1 MMDSNLNNSNNAPA
15 QSTDWAAVREYYRS
29 CRSYKQTAE
38 HFCLKLS
45 TLNARAYREKW
56 AADNAE
62 CNVGC
67 NVGCNVDEPNC
78 NVDNAN
84 CNVDELNCNV
94 DNAKC
99 NVECNVDNA
108 KCNAECN
115 VDAMPAPSADASSDA
130 SAGFPA
136 LPMRPNLMASAVSFG
151 QPWQERVITHDKL
164 RDKAAYRSYIC
175 NPATKDCLFSGICGM
190 NKHEMVSRENP
201 AVSMIAVVADYD
213 MQLSD
218 EERRNKTAKL
228 VIKPNFISSSYSGGT
243 HAVWFLQAPLPLMP
257 NADMVQALLET
268 IVRKL
273 KLKNA
278 YGQLDGKA
286 FFNPSQY
293 YHAGWNWQQIS
304 TDPVPET
311 MTLLW
316 LDEALKKSKFT
327 ATGTQIPLA
336 RIWEEMQKRGWDKKW
351 GDKAFELGAR
361 GVRFWDPLADCPT
374 AAIVK
379 ENGMICFTGPFPY
392 QSWADI
398 FGSDFIDAFRADT
411 FGKALSECYMVNN
424 TFYVCNNLRAEDGS
438 YKPCLLTYN
447 RQNFES
453 LATEKYG
460 LNSKPE
466 QEGEDSP
473 VKQLVAKI
481 ATYNTLPAA
490 CPFIYRKERIIH
502 IQGEARLNTSFL
514 RVHEPDLS
522 KGQEWG
528 DGFPWIA
535 AFMERLFPDII
546 QRDRFMAAWAYA
558 YRNAYKGEPKNGHTI
573 FIAGSVGSGK
583 NFLSECLYGASMGG
597 AVDASEYVLGQTRF
611 NDHLM
616 GSGVWTLNDTVSK
629 GDYRER
635 AIFAKSLKKMAAN
648 HFHSCEGKYKSA
660 TGIYWSGRIIVT
672 LNTDPDS
679 LQLLPDIE
687 LSNRD
692 KLSLFKTADEPMN
705 DADGAAKAKAEMG
718 ALCSFLLNWEIP
730 EHCVGDARWG
740 VRNYLHPELLAEAS
754 DSSPTASF
762 REILT
767 LFVKD
772 CFDADKG
779 LQELKGSST
788 WFMQQMLLQDGLKD
802 MIRGTITPT
811 GIGRRISKLA
821 SAGDFPLV
829 YDRQSKAREWVID
842 RAAFMEYLNSP
853 NQEGELDELCP
864 F

>member
-1 MMDSNLNNSNNAPA
+1 MDSNPSNSNNAQA
-15 QSTDWAAVREYYRS
+15 QSTDWALVREFYLT

-38 HFCLKLS
+38 HFGLKIS

-62 CNVGC
+62 TMQ
-67 NVGCNVDEPNC
+67 
-78 NVDNAN
+78 
-84 CNVDELNCNV
+84 

-99 NVECNVDNA
+99 NV
-108 KCNAECN
+108 
-115 VDAMPAPSADASSDA
+115 DAMSNAISDTSADAF
-130 SAGFPA
+130 AGFPA
-136 LPMRPNLMASAVSFG
+136 LPMRPNLMASAISFG
-151 QPWQERVITHDKL
+151 QPWEQRVIAHDKL
-164 RDKAAYRSYIC
+164 RDKTAYRSYIC
-175 NPATKDCLFSGICGM
+175 NPATKDCLFSGIRGM
-190 NKHEMVSRENP
+190 NKHEMVSRENS

-213 MQLSD
+213 MVMTD
-218 EERRNKTAKL
+218 EERMKKTAKL

-257 NADMVQALLET
+257 NAEMVQALLET

-286 FFNPSQY
+286 FYNTSQY

-304 TDPVPET
+304 TEPIAES
-311 MTLLW
+311 MSLLW

-327 ATGTQIPLA
+327 TTGTQIPLA

-351 GDKAFELGAR
+351 GGDKAFELGAR

-374 AAIVK
+374 AAIVR
-379 ENGMICFTGPFPY
+379 ENGMICFTGPFPF

-535 AFMERLFPDII
+535 SFMERLFPDII

-705 DADGAAKAKAEMG
+705 DADGAAKARAEMG

-772 CFDADKG
+772 CFDADMS

-802 MIRGTITPT
+802 MIRGAVTPT
-811 GIGRRISKLA
+811 SIGRRISKLA

-842 RAAFMEYLNSP
+842 RKAFMEYLNSP

>member
-1 MMDSNLNNSNNAPA
+1 MTTMDSNPSNSNNAQA
-15 QSTDWAAVREYYRS
+15 QSTDWALVRSFYLT

-38 HFCLKLS
+38 HFGLNPDTIKKRCQRENWKSGGHRGQSEGTTEGTNAVPLS
-45 TLNARAYREKW
+45 PENGNVSPDEGTNSVPLSPENSENVPCDVPPAVPSDTS
-56 AADNAE
+56 AA
-62 CNVGC
+62 
-67 NVGCNVDEPNC
+67 
-78 NVDNAN
+78 
-84 CNVDELNCNV
+84 
-94 DNAKC
+94 
-99 NVECNVDNA
+99 
-108 KCNAECN
+108 
-115 VDAMPAPSADASSDA
+115 ASTC
-130 SAGFPA
+130 FPA
-136 LPMRPNLMASAVSFG
+136 LPMRPNLMASAISFG
-151 QPWQERVITHDKL
+151 QPWEQRIVAHDKL
-164 RDKAAYRSYIC
+164 RDKAAYRAYIC

-190 NKHEMVSRENP
+190 NKQEMVSRENP

-213 MQLSD
+213 MVMSD
-218 EERRNKTAKL
+218 EERMKKTAKL
-228 VIKPNFISSSYSGGT
+228 TIKPNFISSSYSGGT

-257 NADMVQALLET
+257 NAEMVQALLET

-286 FFNPSQY
+286 FYNTSQY

-304 TDPVPET
+304 TEPIAES
-311 MTLLW
+311 MSLLW

-327 ATGTQIPLA
+327 TTGTQIPLA

-351 GDKAFELGAR
+351 GGDKAFELGAR

-379 ENGMICFTGPFPY
+379 ENGMICFTGPFPF

-424 TFYVCNNLRAEDGS
+424 TFYVCNELRSENGS

-635 AIFAKSLKKMAAN
+635 SIFAKSLKKMAAN

-772 CFDADKG
+772 CFDADKS

-802 MIRGTITPT
+802 MIRGAVTPT
-811 GIGRRISKLA
+811 SIGRRISKLA
-821 SAGDFPLV
+821 SSGDFPLV

-842 RAAFMEYLNSP
+842 RKAFMEYLNSP

>member
-1 MMDSNLNNSNNAPA
+1 MTTMDSTPSNSNNAQA
-15 QSTDWAAVREYYRS
+15 QSTDWALVREFYLT

-38 HFCLKLS
+38 HFGLTIAQIK
-45 TLNARAYREKW
+45 NRAIRGNWKHNTSVDTPEVS
-56 AADNAE
+56 NTAE
-62 CNVGC
+62 HDTPEVSNTAQRDTCDTS
-67 NVGCNVDEPNC
+67 VDTSNC
-78 NVDNAN
+78 MGDT
-84 CNVDELNCNV
+84 
-94 DNAKC
+94 
-99 NVECNVDNA
+99 
-108 KCNAECN
+108 
-115 VDAMPAPSADASSDA
+115 SADTSAAA
-130 SAGFPA
+130 SACFPA
-136 LPMRPNLMASAVSFG
+136 LPMRPNLMASAVNFG
-151 QPWQERVITHDKL
+151 QPWQQRVIAHDKL

-175 NPATKDCLFSGICGM
+175 NPATKDCLFSGIRGM

-213 MQLSD
+213 MVMSD
-218 EERRNKTAKL
+218 EERMKKTAKL
-228 VIKPNFISSSYSGGT
+228 TIKPNFISSSYSGGT

-257 NADMVQALLET
+257 NAEMVQALLET

-286 FFNPSQY
+286 FYNTSQY

-304 TDPVPET
+304 TEPIAES
-311 MTLLW
+311 MSLLW

-327 ATGTQIPLA
+327 TTGTQIPLA

-351 GDKAFELGAR
+351 GGDKAFELGAR

-374 AAIVK
+374 SAIVK
-379 ENGMICFTGPFPY
+379 ENGMICFTGPFPF

-718 ALCSFLLNWEIP
+718 ALCAFLLNWEIP

-772 CFDADKG
+772 CFDADKS

-802 MIRGTITPT
+802 MIRGAVTPT
-811 GIGRRISKLA
+811 SIGRRISKLA

-842 RAAFMEYLNSP
+842 RKAFMEYLNSP

>member
-1 MMDSNLNNSNNAPA
+1 MTTMDSNPSNSNNAQA
-15 QSTDWAAVREYYRS
+15 QSTDWALVREFYLT

-38 HFCLKLS
+38 HFALTIAQIK
-45 TLNARAYREKW
+45 NRAIRGNWKHDTSVDTPEVSET
-56 AADNAE
+56 AEHDTPEVSNTAEHDTPEVSNTAQRDTCDTSVDTSNCMGDTSADT
-62 CNVGC
+62 
-67 NVGCNVDEPNC
+67 
-78 NVDNAN
+78 
-84 CNVDELNCNV
+84 
-94 DNAKC
+94 
-99 NVECNVDNA
+99 
-108 KCNAECN
+108 
-115 VDAMPAPSADASSDA
+115 SADAF
-130 SAGFPA
+130 AGFPA
-136 LPMRPNLMASAVSFG
+136 LPMRPNLMASAVNFG
-151 QPWQERVITHDKL
+151 QPWQQRVIAHDKL

-175 NPATKDCLFSGICGM
+175 NPATKDCLFSGIRGM
-190 NKHEMVSRENP
+190 NKQEMVSRENP

-213 MQLSD
+213 MVMSD
-218 EERRNKTAKL
+218 EERMKKTAKL

-257 NADMVQALLET
+257 NAEMVQALLET

-286 FFNPSQY
+286 FYNTSQY

-304 TDPVPET
+304 TEPIAES
-311 MTLLW
+311 MSLLW

-327 ATGTQIPLA
+327 TTGTQIPLA

-351 GDKAFELGAR
+351 GSDKAFELGAR

-379 ENGMICFTGPFPY
+379 ENGMICFTGPFPF

-535 AFMERLFPDII
+535 SFMERLFPDII

-705 DADGAAKAKAEMG
+705 DADGAAKARAEMG
-718 ALCSFLLNWEIP
+718 ALCAFLLNWEIP

-772 CFDADKG
+772 CFDADKS

-802 MIRGTITPT
+802 MIRGAVTPT
-811 GIGRRISKLA
+811 SIGRRISKLA
-821 SAGDFPLV
+821 SSGDFPLV
-829 YDRQSKAREWVID
+829 YDRQSKAREWAID
-842 RAAFMEYLNSP
+842 RKAFMEYLNSP

>member
-1 MMDSNLNNSNNAPA
+1 M
-15 QSTDWAAVREYYRS
+15 Q
-29 CRSYKQTAE
+29 
-38 HFCLKLS
+38 
-45 TLNARAYREKW
+45 
-56 AADNAE
+56 
-62 CNVGC
+62 
-67 NVGCNVDEPNC
+67 
-78 NVDNAN
+78 
-84 CNVDELNCNV
+84 

-99 NVECNVDNA
+99 NV
-108 KCNAECN
+108 
-115 VDAMPAPSADASSDA
+115 DAMSNAMSDTSADDFAAASTC
-130 SAGFPA
+130 FPE
-136 LPMRPNLMASAVSFG
+136 LPMRPNLMASAVNFG
-151 QPWQERVITHDKL
+151 QPWQQRVIAHDKL
-164 RDKAAYRSYIC
+164 RDKAAYRAYIC
-175 NPATKDCLFSGICGM
+175 NPATKDCLFSGIRGM

-213 MQLSD
+213 MVMTD
-218 EERRNKTAKL
+218 EERMKKTAKL

-257 NADMVQALLET
+257 NAEMVQALLET

-286 FFNPSQY
+286 FYNTSQY

-304 TDPVPET
+304 TEAIAES
-311 MTLLW
+311 MSLLW

-327 ATGTQIPLA
+327 TTGTQIPLA

-351 GDKAFELGAR
+351 GGDKAFELGAR

-379 ENGMICFTGPFPY
+379 ENGMICFTGPFPF

-514 RVHEPDLS
+514 RVHEPDFS

-535 AFMERLFPDII
+535 LFMERLFPDII

-718 ALCSFLLNWEIP
+718 ALCAFLLNWEIP
-730 EHCVGDARWG
+730 EHCAGDARWG

-772 CFDADKG
+772 CFDADKS

-802 MIRGTITPT
+802 MIRGAVTPT
-811 GIGRRISKLA
+811 SIGRRISKLA

-842 RAAFMEYLNSP
+842 RKAFMEYLNSP

>member
-1 MMDSNLNNSNNAPA
+1 MTTMDSNPSNSNNAQA
-15 QSTDWAAVREYYRS
+15 QSTDWALVRSFYLT

-38 HFCLKLS
+38 HFGLTIAQIK
-45 TLNARAYREKW
+45 NRAIRGNWKHDTSVDTPEVSES
-56 AADNAE
+56 AERDTPEVSNTAEHDTPEVSNTAQRDTCDTSVDTSNCMGDTSADT
-62 CNVGC
+62 
-67 NVGCNVDEPNC
+67 
-78 NVDNAN
+78 
-84 CNVDELNCNV
+84 
-94 DNAKC
+94 
-99 NVECNVDNA
+99 
-108 KCNAECN
+108 
-115 VDAMPAPSADASSDA
+115 SADAF
-130 SAGFPA
+130 AGFPA

-151 QPWQERVITHDKL
+151 QPWQQRVIAHDKL
-164 RDKAAYRSYIC
+164 RDKAAYRAYIC
-175 NPATKDCLFSGICGM
+175 NPATKDCLFSGIRGM

-213 MQLSD
+213 MVMTD
-218 EERRNKTAKL
+218 EERMKKTAKL
-228 VIKPNFISSSYSGGT
+228 TIKPNFISSSYSGGT

-257 NADMVQALLET
+257 NAEMVQALLET
-268 IVRKL
+268 IARKL

-286 FFNPSQY
+286 FYNTSQY

-304 TDPVPET
+304 TEPIAES
-311 MTLLW
+311 MSLLW

-327 ATGTQIPLA
+327 TTGTQIPLA

-351 GDKAFELGAR
+351 GGDKAFELGAR

-379 ENGMICFTGPFPY
+379 ENGMICFTGPFPF

-398 FGSDFIDAFRADT
+398 FGSDFIDAFRSDT

-535 AFMERLFPDII
+535 LFMERLFPDII

-705 DADGAAKAKAEMG
+705 DADGAAKARAEMG

-772 CFDADKG
+772 CFDADKS

-802 MIRGTITPT
+802 MIRGAVTPT
-811 GIGRRISKLA
+811 SIGRRISKLA

-842 RAAFMEYLNSP
+842 RKAFMEYLNSP

>member
-1 MMDSNLNNSNNAPA
+1 MDSNPSNSNNAQA
-15 QSTDWAAVREYYRS
+15 QSTDWALVREFYLT

-38 HFCLKLS
+38 HFGLTIAQIK
-45 TLNARAYREKW
+45 NRAIRGNWKHDTSVATPEVSET
-56 AADNAE
+56 AEHDTPEVSNTAQRDTCDTSGDTSVDTSNCMGDTSADT
-62 CNVGC
+62 
-67 NVGCNVDEPNC
+67 
-78 NVDNAN
+78 
-84 CNVDELNCNV
+84 
-94 DNAKC
+94 
-99 NVECNVDNA
+99 
-108 KCNAECN
+108 
-115 VDAMPAPSADASSDA
+115 SADAFAD
-130 SAGFPA
+130 

-151 QPWQERVITHDKL
+151 QPWQQRVIAHDKL

-175 NPATKDCLFSGICGM
+175 NPATKDCLFSGIRGM
-190 NKHEMVSRENP
+190 NKQEMVSRENP

-213 MQLSD
+213 MVMSD
-218 EERRNKTAKL
+218 EERMKKTAKL

-257 NADMVQALLET
+257 NAEMVQALLET

-286 FFNPSQY
+286 FYNTSQY

-304 TDPVPET
+304 TEPIAES
-311 MTLLW
+311 MSLLW

-327 ATGTQIPLA
+327 TTGTQIPLA

-351 GDKAFELGAR
+351 GGDKAFELGAR

-379 ENGMICFTGPFPY
+379 ENGMICFTGPFPF

-635 AIFAKSLKKMAAN
+635 SIFAKSLKKMAAN

-718 ALCSFLLNWEIP
+718 ALCSFLLNWDIP

-772 CFDADKG
+772 CFDADKS

-802 MIRGTITPT
+802 MIRGAVTPT
-811 GIGRRISKLA
+811 SIGRRISKLA

-842 RAAFMEYLNSP
+842 RKAFMEYLNSP

>member
-1 MMDSNLNNSNNAPA
+1 MTTMDSNPSNSNNAQA
-15 QSTDWAAVREYYRS
+15 QSTDWALVREFYLT

-38 HFCLKLS
+38 HFGLTIAQIK
-45 TLNARAYREKW
+45 NRAIRGNWKHDTSVATPEVSET
-56 AADNAE
+56 AEHDTPEVSNTAEHDTPEVSNTAQRDTCDTSVDTSNCMGDTSADT
-62 CNVGC
+62 
-67 NVGCNVDEPNC
+67 
-78 NVDNAN
+78 
-84 CNVDELNCNV
+84 
-94 DNAKC
+94 
-99 NVECNVDNA
+99 
-108 KCNAECN
+108 
-115 VDAMPAPSADASSDA
+115 SADAF
-130 SAGFPA
+130 AGFPA
-136 LPMRPNLMASAVSFG
+136 LPMRPNLMASAVNFG
-151 QPWQERVITHDKL
+151 LPWQQRVIAHDKL
-164 RDKAAYRSYIC
+164 RDKAAYRAYIC
-175 NPATKDCLFSGICGM
+175 NPATKDCLFSGIRGM

-213 MQLSD
+213 MVMTD
-218 EERRNKTAKL
+218 EERMKKTAKL

-257 NADMVQALLET
+257 NAEMVQALLET
-268 IVRKL
+268 IARKL

-286 FFNPSQY
+286 FYNTSQY

-304 TDPVPET
+304 TEPIAES
-311 MTLLW
+311 MSLLW

-327 ATGTQIPLA
+327 TTGTQIPLA

-351 GDKAFELGAR
+351 GGDKAFELGAR

-379 ENGMICFTGPFPY
+379 ENGMICFTGPFPF

-424 TFYVCNNLRAEDGS
+424 TFYVCNELRSENGS

-535 AFMERLFPDII
+535 SFMERLFPDII

-635 AIFAKSLKKMAAN
+635 SIFAKSLKKMAAN

-692 KLSLFKTADEPMN
+692 KLSLFKTTDEPMN

-718 ALCSFLLNWEIP
+718 ALCAFLLNWEIP

-772 CFDADKG
+772 CFDADKS

-802 MIRGTITPT
+802 MIRGAVTPT
-811 GIGRRISKLA
+811 SIGRRISKLA

-842 RAAFMEYLNSP
+842 RKAFMEYLNSP

>member
-1 MMDSNLNNSNNAPA
+1 
-15 QSTDWAAVREYYRS
+15 
-29 CRSYKQTAE
+29 
-38 HFCLKLS
+38 
-45 TLNARAYREKW
+45 
-56 AADNAE
+56 
-62 CNVGC
+62 
-67 NVGCNVDEPNC
+67 
-78 NVDNAN
+78 
-84 CNVDELNCNV
+84 
-94 DNAKC
+94 
-99 NVECNVDNA
+99 
-108 KCNAECN
+108 
-115 VDAMPAPSADASSDA
+115 
-130 SAGFPA
+130 
-136 LPMRPNLMASAVSFG
+136 
-151 QPWQERVITHDKL
+151 
-164 RDKAAYRSYIC
+164 
-175 NPATKDCLFSGICGM
+175 
-190 NKHEMVSRENP
+190 
-201 AVSMIAVVADYD
+201 
-213 MQLSD
+213 
-218 EERRNKTAKL
+218 
-228 VIKPNFISSSYSGGT
+228 
-243 HAVWFLQAPLPLMP
+243 
-257 NADMVQALLET
+257 
-268 IVRKL
+268 
-273 KLKNA
+273 
-278 YGQLDGKA
+278 
-286 FFNPSQY
+286 
-293 YHAGWNWQQIS
+293 
-304 TDPVPET
+304 
-311 MTLLW
+311 
-316 LDEALKKSKFT
+316 
-327 ATGTQIPLA
+327 
-336 RIWEEMQKRGWDKKW
+336 
-351 GDKAFELGAR
+351 
-361 GVRFWDPLADCPT
+361 
-374 AAIVK
+374 
-379 ENGMICFTGPFPY
+379 
-392 QSWADI
+392 
-398 FGSDFIDAFRADT
+398 
-411 FGKALSECYMVNN
+411 MVNN

-535 AFMERLFPDII
+535 SFMERLFPDII

-718 ALCSFLLNWEIP
+718 ALCAFLLNWEIP
-730 EHCVGDARWG
+730 EHCAGDARWG

-772 CFDADKG
+772 CFDADKS

-802 MIRGTITPT
+802 MIRGAVTPT
-811 GIGRRISKLA
+811 SIGRRISKLA
-821 SAGDFPLV
+821 SSGDFPLV
-829 YDRQSKAREWVID
+829 YDRQSKAREWAID
-842 RAAFMEYLNSP
+842 RNAFMEYLNSP

>member
-1 MMDSNLNNSNNAPA
+1 MTTMDSNPSNSNNAQA
-15 QSTDWAAVREYYRS
+15 QSTDWALVRSFYLT

-38 HFCLKLS
+38 HFGINPDTIKKRCQRENWKSRGHRGQSEGTTEGTNAVPLS
-45 TLNARAYREKW
+45 PENGNVSPDEGTNSVPLSPENSENVPCDVPPAVPSDTS
-56 AADNAE
+56 ADT
-62 CNVGC
+62 
-67 NVGCNVDEPNC
+67 
-78 NVDNAN
+78 
-84 CNVDELNCNV
+84 
-94 DNAKC
+94 
-99 NVECNVDNA
+99 
-108 KCNAECN
+108 
-115 VDAMPAPSADASSDA
+115 SADAF
-130 SAGFPA
+130 AGFPT

-151 QPWQERVITHDKL
+151 QPWQQRVIAHDKL

-175 NPATKDCLFSGICGM
+175 NPVTKDCLFSGIRGM

-213 MQLSD
+213 MVMSD
-218 EERRNKTAKL
+218 EERMKKTAKL
-228 VIKPNFISSSYSGGT
+228 TIKPNFISSSYSGGT

-257 NADMVQALLET
+257 NAEMVQALLET

-286 FFNPSQY
+286 FYNTSQY

-304 TDPVPET
+304 TEPIAES
-311 MTLLW
+311 MSLLW

-327 ATGTQIPLA
+327 TTGTQIPLA

-351 GDKAFELGAR
+351 GGDKSFELGAR

-379 ENGMICFTGPFPY
+379 ENGMICFTGPFPF

-514 RVHEPDLS
+514 RVHEPDFS

-558 YRNAYKGEPKNGHTI
+558 YRNAYMGEPKNGHTI

-772 CFDADKG
+772 CFDADKS

-802 MIRGTITPT
+802 MIRGAVTPT
-811 GIGRRISKLA
+811 SIGRRISKLA

-842 RAAFMEYLNSP
+842 RKAFMEYLNSP

>member
-1 MMDSNLNNSNNAPA
+1 MTTMDSNPFNSNNAQA
-15 QSTDWAAVREYYRS
+15 QSTDWALVRSFYLT

-38 HFCLKLS
+38 HFGLNPDTIKKRCQRENWKSGGHRGQSGGTTEGTNAVPLS
-45 TLNARAYREKW
+45 PENG
-56 AADNAE
+56 
-62 CNVGC
+62 NVSPDEGTNSVPLSPENSE
-67 NVGCNVDEPNC
+67 NVPCDVP
-78 NVDNAN
+78 
-84 CNVDELNCNV
+84 
-94 DNAKC
+94 
-99 NVECNVDNA
+99 
-108 KCNAECN
+108 
-115 VDAMPAPSADASSDA
+115 PAVPSDTSADAFAD
-130 SAGFPA
+130 FPA
-136 LPMRPNLMASAVSFG
+136 LPMRPNLMASAISFG
-151 QPWQERVITHDKL
+151 QPWQQRVIAHDKL
-164 RDKAAYRSYIC
+164 RDKAAYRAYIC
-175 NPATKDCLFSGICGM
+175 NPATKDCLFSGIRGM

-213 MQLSD
+213 MVITD
-218 EERRNKTAKL
+218 EERMKKTAKL

-257 NADMVQALLET
+257 NAEMVQALLET

-286 FFNPSQY
+286 FYNTSQY

-304 TDPVPET
+304 TEPIAES
-311 MTLLW
+311 MSLLW

-327 ATGTQIPLA
+327 STGTQIPLA

-351 GDKAFELGAR
+351 GGDKAFELGAR

-379 ENGMICFTGPFPY
+379 ENGMICFTGPFPF

-522 KGQEWG
+522 KGQEWA

-535 AFMERLFPDII
+535 LFMERLFPDII

-692 KLSLFKTADEPMN
+692 KLSLFKTTDEPMN
-705 DADGAAKAKAEMG
+705 DADGAAKARAEMG

-730 EHCVGDARWG
+730 EHCAGDARWG

-772 CFDADKG
+772 CFDADKS

-802 MIRGTITPT
+802 MIRGAVTPT
-811 GIGRRISKLA
+811 SIGRRISKLA

-842 RAAFMEYLNSP
+842 RKAFMEYLNSP